1 MLDPDIA
8 KYADALLSTLTAA
21 VVGKASWY
29 FGGAAAE
36 MKLQHNQLSSEVQSL
51 SGEVQSLGTKLDY
64 VKITL
69 DKLYGALVLNVKSA
83 P

>member
-1 MLDPDIA
+1 VLDPDIA

-36 MKLQHNQLSSEVQSL
+36 MKLQHNQLSSEVQSVQ
-51 SGEVQSLGTKLDY
+51 GEV
-64 VKITL
+64 
-69 DKLYGALVLNVKSA
+69 
-83 P
+83 